1 MSHLKPP
8 VGEEDHVQGP
18 RDARVVLLEYGDF
31 ECPYCGEAYPEL
43 KAVQQAM
50 GDKLCFV
57 FRHFP
62 LSQAHPHAERA
73 AEFAEAAATIGR
85 FWEMHDLLFENQQA
99 LDDRSLTL
107 YADKV
112 GMDGTLIEAA
122 LSGEFAARV
131 QRDFRS
137 GVRSGVNGTPS
148 LFVNGERYE
157 GERDADTL
165 VRALMSIGRR

>member
-31 ECPYCGEAYPEL
+31 QCPYCGEAYAEL

-50 GDKLCFV
+50 GDQLCFV

-99 LDDRSLTL
+99 LDDRSLVL
-107 YADKV
+107 YAAKL
-112 GMDGTLIEAA
+112 GMDRTLIEAA
-122 LSGEFAARV
+122 SGGEFAARV

-137 GVRSGVNGTPS
+137 GVRSGVNGTPT
-148 LFVNGERYE
+148 LFIDGERYE

-165 VRALMSIGRR
+165 VRLLR